1 MRPLTPQELIRA
13 VPLDDVY
20 REKLLNEYDRYD
32 DGRKYEI
39 LNILW
44 DAFDD
49 MKLFLRTIIRD
60 QLMKQMSEGKLG
72 VGTNIEEEVEKKLW
86 EQIEDFISGKSKENE
101 KLEQVRSQLEKL
113 MTVQHSQQKT

>member
-72 VGTNIEEEVEKKLW
+72 VGTNIQEEVEKKLW